1 MEKKLHLHFTIDFF
15 GKKNR
20 FGWHSRNC
28 SLTNKHICSIPSLV
42 SLVNK
47 EPGVGLGL
55 GKVMMIA
62 MYNQWDLYTVENQTV
77 IEKLLQK
84 NKQKGVAGL
93 DTFQG
98 PWYIMF
104 KGVLERK
111 KIPDKLIESI
121 LSRAHLP

>member
-47 EPGVGLGL
+47 EPGVHDGLKAL
-55 GKVMMIA
+55 AAGKVMMIA

-84 NKQKGVAGL
+84 NKQKGVAGVK
-93 DTFQG
+93 F
-98 PWYIMF
+98 F
-104 KGVLERK
+104 SSCV
-111 KIPDKLIESI
+111 KI
-121 LSRAHLP
+121 